1 MEANVELRKYWTIVK
16 EWSEQAR
23 YEIWTQERASAILE
37 AVSGDR
43 IATMVP
49 ESIVS
54 SKLDASTQLAERLIG
69 RGAPLL
75 AAYWEFREE
84 LGRWT
89 LVLVPASPND
99 DRSLIKE
106 ATDLLVEPPFR
117 SIFSIS
123 EPSVDSR
130 QIKRARALG
139 AYSRV
144 EPFIGRRIDDTFTGG
159 EYFGSVVPIYLA
171 RKLMTHLHVA

>member
-1 MEANVELRKYWTIVK
+1 MA
-16 EWSEQAR
+16 A
-23 YEIWTQERASAILE
+23 
-37 AVSGDR
+37 
-43 IATMVP
+43 

-54 SKLDASTQLAERLIG
+54 SKLEVSRQLAERLIA

-84 LGRWT
+84 LDRWR
-89 LVLVPASPND
+89 LVIVPASPSD
-99 DRSLIKE
+99 EKSLIKI

-117 SIFSIS
+117 SAFSIS

-139 AYSRV
+139 AYIRV
-144 EPFIGRRIDDTFTGG
+144 EPFIGRRIDDIITGG
-159 EYFGSVVPIYLA
+159 EYFESVVPIYLA
-171 RKLMTHLHVA
+171 SRLMTHLHVA